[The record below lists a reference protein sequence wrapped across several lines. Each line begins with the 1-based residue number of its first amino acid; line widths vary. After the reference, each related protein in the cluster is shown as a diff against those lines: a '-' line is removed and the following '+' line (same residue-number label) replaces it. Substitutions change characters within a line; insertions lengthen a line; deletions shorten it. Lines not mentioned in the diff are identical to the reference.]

1 MQTSTGQYPLQ
12 SVKVTSDRIIAI
24 YSELKNS
31 RSLRPTPR
39 INALFSEL
47 VALTSSSSDE
57 ITAALI
63 AEPQIQRIMPDL
75 RLICSTGESYLEEH
89 WASKISSSPYPKRA
103 LQQFPYYDNY
113 LKLMEFEYK
122 SLSLLAHHTLGRVL
136 FIGSGPLPLSPIL
149 LASQYDLS
157 IDALDFDQS
166 AVTLSRNLV
175 QSLDLTAI
183 LHIEQGDAQTYSRY
197 SEYDAIFLAALVG
210 AEANQKHSIIE
221 TIYEQMQPGSLLLI
235 RTVDDQRA
243 LLYPKVDIDNLRDFN
258 PKLVVQPLSDILN
271 SIIVIEK
278 PKLAKH

>member
-278 PKLAKH
+278 PKLAKY

>member
-1 MQTSTGQYPLQ
+1 MQTPTRQYPLQ

>member
-1 MQTSTGQYPLQ
+1 MQTPTRQYPLQ

-278 PKLAKH
+278 PKLAKY